1 MSLILWLIAVPAIV
15 FIIGQIYSGLVSD
28 FSPDEERREQAKKEH
43 AKYQMATDEY
53 VDWWFDKLWKLI
65 KFAFK
70 WAIPVAFV
78 LFIWA
83 LLLG

>member
-1 MSLILWLIAVPAIV
+1 MKRKNK
-15 FIIGQIYSGLVSD
+15 Q
-28 FSPDEERREQAKKEH
+28 KKEH